1 MQLSL
6 EPQPA
11 HATRIPSERPD
22 LDRRNQ
28 LVLENVWLVQFLT
41 LQTNSRVA
49 AAQTFE
55 GGEHDALRGRVSSVG
70 LALEPS
76 PSPANDRGRPGPY
89 ARYAEVF
96 SRVYGDTGSIEIAL
110 EVIDAFRT
118 REAVLPPVI
127 ADVPTLVVR
136 VVAQLFSVKPKL
148 LFVRNR
154 HRDVTSARYV
164 ASWLLF
170 RRRWSKSKIA
180 SFFHLDHSTVI
191 HGLRLVATDTALL
204 VAAHKAEQFLA
215 LESDGSGVER

>member
-1 MQLSL
+1 MSL
-6 EPQPA
+6 QM
-11 HATRIPSERPD
+11 
-22 LDRRNQ
+22 
-28 LVLENVWLVQFLT
+28 
-41 LQTNSRVA
+41 NSLIA
-49 AAQTFE
+49 AP
-55 GGEHDALRGRVSSVG
+55 GKVDDGSEHDTVTGKASSVG

-96 SRVYGDTGSIEIAL
+96 SRVYGDTGSIETAL
-110 EVIDAFRT
+110 EVLDAFRT

-127 ADVPTLVVR
+127 ADVPSLVVK

-148 LFVRNR
+148 LFGRNR

-180 SFFHLDHSTVI
+180 SFFDLDHSTVI

-215 LESDGSGVER
+215 IESDGSGVER